1 LGFVKKVVYL
11 QRRGDIELAAKKR
24 WATASQDRNQ
34 KLHAAMWN
42 IDEFQRPDA
51 EAVLKL
57 AREADRLRKAQKR
70 RLK

>member
-1 LGFVKKVVYL
+1 
-11 QRRGDIELAAKKR
+11 
-24 WATASQDRNQ
+24 
-34 KLHAAMWN
+34 MWN

-70 RLK
+70 RLKSEG